1 MLQATGREG
10 RFQRGVTL
18 IELLA
23 VIVVLAILST
33 VAVSSYRRYAMRANR
48 TEATTTLLRIQVAQ
62 EKFFLQNNRYADG
75 STELTAAPPAGL
87 GIGLGSGDITQGGGF
102 YAITLDAPDATHYT
116 ATATARAGQTH
127 DVADCQAFTINEQ
140 GTRTPAE
147 STTSWR

>member
-1 MLQATGREG
+1 MDNIAITAHR
-10 RFQRGVTL
+10 RMRGITL
-18 IELLA
+18 IELLTVVA
-23 VIVVLAILST
+23 VVAMLATI
-33 VAVSSYRRYAMRANR
+33 AVSSYRRYLIRANR
-48 TEATTTLLRIQVAQ
+48 TDATETLLRVQIAQ

-147 STTSWR
+147 STTCWR

>member
-1 MLQATGREG
+1 MSQATVHGACR
-10 RFQRGVTL
+10 QRGVTL
-18 IELLA
+18 IELLI
-23 VIVVLAILST
+23 VIVVLSMLST
-33 VAVSSYRRYAMRANR
+33 LAVSSYRRYALRANR

-87 GIGLGSGDITQGGGF
+87 GIGLGSGDVTQGGGF
-102 YAITLDAPDATHYT
+102 YAITLDAADATHYT

-127 DVADCQAFTINEQ
+127 DVSECQAFTIDQQ

-147 STTSWR
+147 STGCWK